1 MDIKTS
7 NIKEKLDTVN
17 NQFFAALDD
26 FTKYYVYVNKNPEVN
41 EFQNFYSNSRGQ
53 LQSLTK
59 DVFLIN
65 NDIEHQISEV
75 NNNVQSTSDKLIDE
89 KELNVELTNLLSN
102 LENTQNGSVI
112 LISDSKKLYNK
123 QYVKNMELLVGIL
136 IASMVLRVVFKK

>member
-75 NNNVQSTSDKLIDE
+75 NNNVLSISDKLIDE

>member
-17 NQFFAALDD
+17 NQFFALDD

-75 NNNVQSTSDKLIDE
+75 NYNVQSISDKLIDE

>member
-75 NNNVQSTSDKLIDE
+75 NNNVQSISDKLIDE

>member
-75 NNNVQSTSDKLIDE
+75 NNNVQSISDKLIDE

-136 IASMVLRVVFKK
+136 MASMVLRVVFKK